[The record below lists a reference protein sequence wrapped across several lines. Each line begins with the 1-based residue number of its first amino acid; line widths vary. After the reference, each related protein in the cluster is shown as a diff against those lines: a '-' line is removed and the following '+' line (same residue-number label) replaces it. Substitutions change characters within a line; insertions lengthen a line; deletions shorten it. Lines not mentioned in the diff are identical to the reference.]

1 MDQLNSDTINRK
13 LLMQPQHQNFH
24 LDGVKHISPV
34 EAFDLLIDEK
44 AMLIDV
50 RNKEEYGIERVSLD
64 NIKNYPMTEILN
76 NLEYLPKDILLI
88 TMDTTGERGTKV
100 ANLLN
105 MQQFPQVANM
115 DGGISQWRTD
125 NLPIED
131 ILPGECG
138 GCSGCC

>member
-1 MDQLNSDTINRK
+1 MDSK
-13 LLMQPQHQNFH
+13 LLMQPQHQKFH
-24 LDGVKHISPV
+24 LEGVQHISPV
-34 EAFDLLIDEK
+34 EAFNLLLDEK
-44 AMLIDV
+44 AILLDI
-50 RNKEEYGIERVSLD
+50 RNKEEYEVERVSLD
-64 NIKNYPMTEILN
+64 NVKYLPMTEIMD
-76 NLEYLPKDILLI
+76 NLEHLPKDILLI
-88 TMDTTGERGTKV
+88 TMDSIGERGTKV

-105 MQQFPQVANM
+105 TQKFPKVANM

>member
-1 MDQLNSDTINRK
+1 MDQLNSDITNRK
-13 LLMQPQHQNFH
+13 LLMQPQHQKFH

-44 AMLIDV
+44 AILIDV
-50 RNKEEYGIERVSLD
+50 REREECEVERISLD
-64 NIKNYPMTEILN
+64 NVKYYPMTEIMDTLKH
-76 NLEYLPKDILLI
+76 LPKDVLLI
-88 TMDTTGERGTKV
+88 TMDTIGERGTKV

>member
-13 LLMQPQHQNFH
+13 LLMQPQHQKFH
-24 LDGVKHISPV
+24 LEGVKHISPV

-105 MQQFPQVANM
+105 MQQFSQVANM
-115 DGGISQWRTD
+115 DGGITQWRTD

>member
-1 MDQLNSDTINRK
+1 MDQLNLDTINRK
-13 LLMQPQHQNFH
+13 LLMQPQHQKFH

-44 AMLIDV
+44 AILIDV

-105 MQQFPQVANM
+105 MQQFSQVANM
-115 DGGISQWRTD
+115 DGGITQWRTD